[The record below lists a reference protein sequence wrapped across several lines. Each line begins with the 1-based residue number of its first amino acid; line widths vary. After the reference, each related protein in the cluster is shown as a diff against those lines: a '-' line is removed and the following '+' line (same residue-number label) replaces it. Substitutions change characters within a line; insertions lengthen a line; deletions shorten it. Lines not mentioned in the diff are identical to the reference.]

1 MKYPEEYSHDS
12 EPKQIHVGDLV
23 WWNEGTCVGF
33 IIQLIEEE
41 ADRKDYSTDESEI
54 VFSNFHPFAANTP
67 KYNPHTGSF
76 LSGCST
82 IYPERMLEDEGIGL
96 LSPHERSEFDWAISK
111 AKQAVSTE
119 HRDLPFY
126 VNVVMN
132 LDSRI
137 EDWVFQF
144 VDQNYQKINEEII
157 FPLRPN
163 TRYRKEK

>member
-1 MKYPEEYSHDS
+1 MQYSGEYSHGS
-12 EPKQIHVGDLV
+12 EPKQIHIGDLV

-33 IIQLIEEE
+33 VVQLIEEE
-41 ADRKDYSTDESEI
+41 ADRRDYGKDESCI
-54 VFSNFHPFAANTP
+54 VFSNLHPHEANAI
-67 KYNPHTGSF
+67 KYNPNTGSF
-76 LSGCST
+76 LSGSRT
-82 IYPERMLEDEGIGL
+82 IYPESMLEDEGIDL

-111 AKQAVSTE
+111 AKQAVSPE

-144 VDQNYQKINEEII
+144 VDQDYQKINEEII

-163 TRYRKEK
+163 TRYRKET